1 MLHDIVPKVQ
11 DGAQNGLQEGYWLSV
26 LPVGIIKE
34 RAIDQIDRIDK
45 RDPTEADQPSVQLD
59 KNASNGRVLKNS
71 EQIGGLTATA
81 VLAIKLALG
90 QRKYRERGN

>member
-11 DGAQNGLQEGYWLSV
+11 DGAQDGLQEGYWLSV

-45 RDPTEADQPSVQLD
+45 RDPAEADQPLVQLD

-81 VLAIKLALG
+81 VLAIMLALG
-90 QRKYRERGN
+90 QRKYREWGN